1 MTAPGWY
8 QDPWGS
14 GSLRYFDGHNWTGYL
29 HAPAAPGVQVLHV
42 TQVSHAPPRSVGL
55 ALLLTF
61 FFGPLGMLYS
71 TVVGGLVMLGLG
83 FVLGI
88 LTFGL
93 WFFVAWPIQ
102 MIWAAVAAA
111 NSGHQS
117 TTNVATATHAGGPP
131 PVAPTPPNQPPA
143 PMLPPAQQWTHTPV
157 DQDIV
162 DAELIDPNRTAEH
175 PHLAPP
181 DR

>member
-1 MTAPGWY
+1 M
-8 QDPWGS
+8 Q
-14 GSLRYFDGHNWTGYL
+14 
-29 HAPAAPGVQVLHV
+29 V
-42 TQVSHAPPRSVGL
+42 TQVSHASERSVGL

-102 MIWAAVAAA
+102 MIWAGVAAA
-111 NSGHQS
+111 NSGYQS
-117 TTNVATATHAGGPP
+117 ATNVVTATHASVSEWTG
-131 PVAPTPPNQPPA
+131 TPA
-143 PMLPPAQQWTHTPV
+143 PPISVPASPLSPAPAAVTDPG
-157 DQDIV
+157 IV
-162 DAELIDPNRTAEH
+162 DAEIVDPHPTAPFPEG
-175 PHLAPP
+175 PISSP
-181 DR
+181 